1 MSDYSLLN
9 DPEMAEIFEGF
20 VVETA
25 EILEKLDLELVE
37 LESHP
42 DDVELLNEIFRAFHT
57 IKGTSGFLGL
67 VKLQQVTHK
76 GEDLLN
82 KLRKGEVQ
90 LNDDI
95 MDAILLSYDT
105 IKDLVEVI
113 SETKTEDFDTEPT
126 LAKLDEVLSNL
137 NGAGNSA
144 VTADSAPAEE
154 EKVAEEETETPQK
167 PEEDAEEGKESV
179 VSEKAEVSEAEVSK
193 ELVEEPEGDYSLL
206 HDESM
211 AEIFEGFVVETNEI
225 LEKLDLDL
233 VELEDRPDDEELLN
247 EIFRSFHTIKGT
259 SGFLGLVKL
268 QKVTHNCEDLL
279 NKLRKGEIQ
288 LNEEIM
294 DSILLAYDTI
304 KGLVE
309 VISNEKAENFP
320 VAETLTKLTNLIA
333 YLNGHKQEKK
343 PAEPKHED
351 SEEKSPAEETAQAP
365 EVKKEV
371 KKAPEK
377 KPQVNKA
384 QAVKPKAQNETIRV
398 EVERLDELL
407 NIVQELVLGRNRLLQ
422 INNVV
427 SQEREGTR
435 LSSDLSEATQQID
448 LMTTE
453 LQLAVMKTRMVKIGK
468 VFNRFRRM
476 IRDLSKDMNKKVDL
490 QIYGEDTELD
500 KTLIEEIYDP
510 LVHMVRNSVDHGL
523 EFPEER
529 EKVGKNPVGTV
540 ILSATQEGNNIIIT
554 IEDDG
559 HGIDPEVIKRKA
571 IEKNIITEEKAKEL
585 SRTDI
590 LNLIFAP
597 GFSTA
602 QKVSNVSGRGVGMDV
617 VKTNVT
623 KLRGIIDIETEVGKG
638 SKFIIKLPI
647 TLAIIQGLLVQIG
660 NETVVIP
667 LNTVIEVVRVSKEE
681 IYSLNMHDVIKLR
694 DEVIPLLDLGESLFE
709 NPEKEMKDWQYI
721 VVVGIAER
729 RFGLKVDR
737 MLGQEEIVIKSMG
750 KYLGNIPGIAGSTI
764 MGDGSVVIIADIAE
778 IVNIEEKKENAKN

>member
-25 EILEKLDLELVE
+25 EILEKLDLDLVE
-37 LESHP
+37 LEERP
-42 DDVELLNEIFRAFHT
+42 DDEELLNEIFRAFHT

-90 LNDDI
+90 LDDQI

-105 IKDLVEVI
+105 IKELVAVI
-113 SETKTEDFDTEPT
+113 SETKTEEYDTSST
-126 LAKLDEVLSNL
+126 LAKLEEVLSNL
-137 NGAGNSA
+137 NGAGKSIEAAKELQNSEA
-144 VTADSAPAEE
+144 V
-154 EKVAEEETETPQK
+154 EETEQ
-167 PEEDAEEGKESV
+167 
-179 VSEKAEVSEAEVSK
+179 KAEDNIIEEEQTEGEVEVNDTSENEVVQQVA
-193 ELVEEPEGDYSLL
+193 VEETEPEGDYSLL

-211 AEIFEGFVVETNEI
+211 AEIFEGFIVETNEI

-233 VELEDRPDDEELLN
+233 VELETHPDDEELLN

-294 DSILLAYDTI
+294 DAILLAFDTI
-304 KGLVE
+304 KSLVE
-309 VISNEKAENFP
+309 VIANEKTEDFP
-320 VAETLTKLTNLIA
+320 VAGTLSTLVNLIA
-333 YLNGHKQEKK
+333 SLNNSKASEKRV
-343 PAEPKHED
+343 
-351 SEEKSPAEETAQAP
+351 EKN
-365 EVKKEV
+365 EVKSSKPVETEQVASKQQEVSTNKETKSV
-371 KKAPEK
+371 T
-377 KPQVNKA
+377 
-384 QAVKPKAQNETIRV
+384 KPKSTSATKSKPQNETIRV

-422 INNVV
+422 INNLVA
-427 SQEREGTR
+427 QEREGTTI
-435 LSSDLSEATQQID
+435 SHDLSEATQQID

-476 IRDLSKDMNKKVDL
+476 IRDLSKDMNKKVEL
-490 QIYGEDTELD
+490 QIFGEETELD

-523 EFPEER
+523 ELPEER
-529 EKVGKNPVGTV
+529 EKVGKNPVGKV
-540 ILSATQEGNNIIIT
+540 VLSAKQEGNNIIIT

-585 SRTDI
+585 SRKDI

-602 QKVSNVSGRGVGMDV
+602 KVVSNVSGRGVGMDV

-660 NETVVIP
+660 KETVVIP
-667 LNTVIEVVRVSKEE
+667 LNTVIEVVRVSKEQ
-681 IYSLNMHDVIKLR
+681 INSVNMHEVIKLR
-694 DEVIPLLDLGESLFE
+694 DTVIPLLDLGKNLFDNKESE
-709 NPEKEMKDWQYI
+709 QKDWQYI
-721 VVVGIAER
+721 VVVGIAEKR
-729 RFGLKVDR
+729 LGLKVDH
-737 MLGQEEIVIKSMG
+737 MLGQEEIVIKSLG
-750 KYLGNIPGIAGSTI
+750 KYLGNVPGIAGSTI
-764 MGDGSVVIIADIAE
+764 MGDGSVVVIADIAE
-778 IVNIEEKKENAKN
+778 IVNIEEQKKNAED